1 MDPIIPE
8 GLIKTASID
17 IYSWIMIGIGVVVA
31 FLLVVAI
38 SKNLVNMAWSFNIGL
53 SLKLTKKYRRG
64 DIIRYN
70 SNDWLLDVLNTYRI
84 KFKQVI
90 EVKDNQITLSDK
102 ELSISYVDFL
112 KMKILRVGH
121 FGL

>member
-1 MDPIIPE
+1 MEPIIPE
-8 GLIKTASID
+8 GIIKAASMD

-31 FLLVVAI
+31 FLLVVAV

-53 SLKLTKKYRRG
+53 SLKLTKKYRCG
-64 DIIRYN
+64 DIIKYN
-70 SNDWLLDVLNTYRI
+70 SNDWCLDHMNTYRI

-90 EVKDNQITLSDK
+90 DFDDKYIILSNE

-112 KMKILRVGH
+112 KMKILRVSH